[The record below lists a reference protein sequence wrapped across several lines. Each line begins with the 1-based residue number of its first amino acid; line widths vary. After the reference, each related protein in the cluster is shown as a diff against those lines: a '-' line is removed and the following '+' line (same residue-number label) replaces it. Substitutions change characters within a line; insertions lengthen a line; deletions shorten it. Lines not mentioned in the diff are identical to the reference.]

1 MTQKCWQCHIC
12 LNKIEA
18 GLASFFGE
26 IMINKSEQRQ
36 LQKEALKTL
45 SIHQKQTESN
55 RLYQLLFETAAWQ
68 EAGTIAVTLSMP
80 IELDTAP
87 IIEAAW
93 SENKKTVVPKIV
105 NHQMI
110 FVPFDDGSSLQ
121 TGQLSIREP
130 VTEVA
135 VSANKIDL
143 VIVPG
148 LAFTRSGARLGF
160 GAGYYDRFL
169 VNYTGKTIALALSPQ
184 IKQNIPIEAHDQ
196 LIQEVLTVHT
206 TKE

>member
-93 SENKKTVVPKIV
+93 SANKKTVVPKIV

>member
-1 MTQKCWQCHIC
+1 M
-12 LNKIEA
+12 NKIEA

-93 SENKKTVVPKIV
+93 SANKKTVVPKIV

>member
-1 MTQKCWQCHIC
+1 M
-12 LNKIEA
+12 NKIEA

>member
-93 SENKKTVVPKIV
+93 SANKKTVVPKIV

-169 VNYTGKTIALALSPQ
+169 VHYTGKTIALALSPQ

>member
-55 RLYQLLFETAAWQ
+55 RLYQLLFETTAWQ

-93 SENKKTVVPKIV
+93 LANKKTVVPKIV

>member
-1 MTQKCWQCHIC
+1 M
-12 LNKIEA
+12 EA

-93 SENKKTVVPKIV
+93 SANKKTVVPKIV

>member
-12 LNKIEA
+12 LNKMEA

-26 IMINKSEQRQ
+26 IMINKDEQRQ

-93 SENKKTVVPKIV
+93 S
-105 NHQMI
+105 
-110 FVPFDDGSSLQ
+110 
-121 TGQLSIREP
+121 
-130 VTEVA
+130 
-135 VSANKIDL
+135 AN
-143 VIVPG
+143 
-148 LAFTRSGARLGF
+148 
-160 GAGYYDRFL
+160 
-169 VNYTGKTIALALSPQ
+169 
-184 IKQNIPIEAHDQ
+184 
-196 LIQEVLTVHT
+196 
-206 TKE
+206 

>member
-1 MTQKCWQCHIC
+1 
-12 LNKIEA
+12 
-18 GLASFFGE
+18 
-26 IMINKSEQRQ
+26 MINKDEQRQ

-55 RLYQLLFETAAWQ
+55 RLYHLLFETAAWQ

-93 SENKKTVVPKIV
+93 SANKKTVVPKIV

-130 VTEVA
+130 VTEGA
-135 VSANKIDL
+135 ISANKIDL

-196 LIQEVLTVHT
+196 SIQEVLTVHT

>member
-1 MTQKCWQCHIC
+1 MK
-12 LNKIEA
+12 A

-26 IMINKSEQRQ
+26 IMINKDEQRQ

-93 SENKKTVVPKIV
+93 SANKKTVVPKIV

>member
-1 MTQKCWQCHIC
+1 MK
-12 LNKIEA
+12 A

-26 IMINKSEQRQ
+26 IMINKNEQRQ

-93 SENKKTVVPKIV
+93 SANKKTVVPKIV

-184 IKQNIPIEAHDQ
+184 IKQNIAIEAHDQ

>member
-1 MTQKCWQCHIC
+1 M
-12 LNKIEA
+12 EA

-26 IMINKSEQRQ
+26 IMINKDEQRQ

-93 SENKKTVVPKIV
+93 SANKKTVVPKIV

>member
-12 LNKIEA
+12 LNKMKA
-18 GLASFFGE
+18 GSASFFGE
-26 IMINKSEQRQ
+26 IMINKNEQRQ

-45 SIHQKQTESN
+45 SIHQKQMESHQ
-55 RLYQLLFETAAWQ
+55 LYQLLFETAAWQ

-93 SENKKTVVPKIV
+93 SANKKTVVPKIV

>member
-55 RLYQLLFETAAWQ
+55 RLYQLLFETTAWQ

-93 SENKKTVVPKIV
+93 SANKKTVVPKIV

>member
-1 MTQKCWQCHIC
+1 MTQKYWQCHIC
-12 LNKIEA
+12 LNKMKA
-18 GLASFFGE
+18 GSASFFGE
-26 IMINKSEQRQ
+26 IMINKNEQRQ

-45 SIHQKQTESN
+45 SIHQKQTESHQ
-55 RLYQLLFETAAWQ
+55 LYQLLFETAAWQ

-93 SENKKTVVPKIV
+93 SANKKTVVPKIV

>member
-1 MTQKCWQCHIC
+1 MK
-12 LNKIEA
+12 A
-18 GLASFFGE
+18 GLASFFGG
-26 IMINKSEQRQ
+26 IMINRSEQRQ

-87 IIEAAW
+87 IIEVAW
-93 SENKKTVVPKIV
+93 SANKKTVVPKIV

-196 LIQEVLTVHT
+196 LIQEVLTVQT

>member
-93 SENKKTVVPKIV
+93 SANKKTVVPKIV

-196 LIQEVLTVHT
+196 LIQAVLTVHT

>member
-1 MTQKCWQCHIC
+1 MK
-12 LNKIEA
+12 A

-26 IMINKSEQRQ
+26 IMINKDEQRQ

-93 SENKKTVVPKIV
+93 SANKKTVVPKIV

-196 LIQEVLTVHT
+196 LIQEVLTVQT

>member
-1 MTQKCWQCHIC
+1 
-12 LNKIEA
+12 
-18 GLASFFGE
+18 
-26 IMINKSEQRQ
+26 MINKNEQRQ

-93 SENKKTVVPKIV
+93 SANKKTVVPKIV

>member
-12 LNKIEA
+12 LNKMEA

-93 SENKKTVVPKIV
+93 SANKKTVVPKIV

>member
-12 LNKIEA
+12 LNKMEA

-26 IMINKSEQRQ
+26 IMINKNEQRQ

-68 EAGTIAVTLSMP
+68 ETGTIAVTLSMP

-93 SENKKTVVPKIV
+93 SANKKTVVPKIV

-135 VSANKIDL
+135 VSANKIDM

>member
-1 MTQKCWQCHIC
+1 M
-12 LNKIEA
+12 EA

-26 IMINKSEQRQ
+26 IMINKNEQRQ

-87 IIEAAW
+87 VIEAAW
-93 SENKKTVVPKIV
+93 SANKKTVVPKIV

-135 VSANKIDL
+135 VSANKIDM

>member
-1 MTQKCWQCHIC
+1 MK
-12 LNKIEA
+12 A
-18 GLASFFGE
+18 GSASFFGE
-26 IMINKSEQRQ
+26 IMINKNEQRQ

-45 SIHQKQTESN
+45 SIHQKKMESN
-55 RLYQLLFETAAWQ
+55 QLYQLLFETAAWQ

-93 SENKKTVVPKIV
+93 SANKKTVVPKIV

-196 LIQEVLTVHT
+196 LIQEVLMVHT

>member
-1 MTQKCWQCHIC
+1 M
-12 LNKIEA
+12 EA

-93 SENKKTVVPKIV
+93 SANKKTVVPKIV

-130 VTEVA
+130 VTEGA

>member
-93 SENKKTVVPKIV
+93 SANKKTVVPKIV

-148 LAFTRSGARLGF
+148 LAFTRSGARR
-160 GAGYYDRFL
+160 YYDRFL

>member
-1 MTQKCWQCHIC
+1 M
-12 LNKIEA
+12 EA

-26 IMINKSEQRQ
+26 IMINKNEQRQ

-68 EAGTIAVTLSMP
+68 ETGTIAVTLSMP

-93 SENKKTVVPKIV
+93 SANKKTVVPKIV

-135 VSANKIDL
+135 VSANKIDM

>member
-12 LNKIEA
+12 LNKMEA

-26 IMINKSEQRQ
+26 IMINKDEQRQ

-93 SENKKTVVPKIV
+93 SANKKTVVPKIV

>member
-1 MTQKCWQCHIC
+1 

-93 SENKKTVVPKIV
+93 SANKKTVVPKIV

>member
-1 MTQKCWQCHIC
+1 M
-12 LNKIEA
+12 EA

-26 IMINKSEQRQ
+26 IMINKNEQRQ

-93 SENKKTVVPKIV
+93 SANKKTVVPKIV

-135 VSANKIDL
+135 VSANKIDM

>member
-1 MTQKCWQCHIC
+1 M
-12 LNKIEA
+12 NKIEA

-93 SENKKTVVPKIV
+93 SANKKTVVPKIV

-184 IKQNIPIEAHDQ
+184 IKQNIPIEPHDQ